1 MYVVIYSNLVSEYK
15 YLKIIKKI
23 NLPMS
28 LATLNISPISKPKN
42 MRLDELPG
50 EKLNVKPSELTRIL
64 ETQKASGQLSVVD
77 LFFGDEGALEVG
89 KYLED
94 NQRFSAVELRGNNI
108 SAVGFETLCASLTN
122 SANLNRISAEWNN
135 IGSSNLGMIA
145 LHELLQNNTA
155 ITSIDLRNNH
165 IGPQCA
171 GAISNIIKD
180 SSSLKTLDLRW
191 NELGDEGAQLILIAL
206 QNNPNKVQVDLSG
219 NKISQELIVS
229 LESIANSSTTV
240 SSQKFIERPFSNT
253 NRRDSL
259 QPLVLRQVER
269 HIYTPEGNH
278 NIRLNKE
285 HVSSE
290 KRVYTPE
297 RNHNLRFNK
306 ENISTENLP
315 QERYTHNIT
324 QPQSIEK
331 SVLRQSAV
339 INRGPMTKEN
349 RMYQSQLPTLVAT
362 PKLRPTSSPVS
373 KPLQPILLTNRNQ
386 QVFPQPAN
394 RPATRYNPDL
404 DLKEIQARYE
414 KEAKETQE
422 KYQAHLQTHLR
433 MLTVINDLE
442 CLIEER
448 TARAVT
454 TEQKAHELSQELAA
468 EAKRRQELESHCN
481 QLVEE
486 LQSRDQQIH
495 EMNTHAEHFVGEG
508 EEMRTII
515 ENLKSD
521 NAGIIDE
528 YNRKIRELE
537 AQYHHDL
544 VELTTHNDALRS
556 QIEKLQEDFNH
567 QIQEMHTANE
577 ARCREYEEK
586 IVSTT
591 MVTQELAEEVN
602 KRQKDIQDVQAGFN
616 EERRRLEVIRE
627 EEYQKVQKVIKE
639 MEEEMS
645 GLRDENNRVV
655 KENKRI
661 VDDLNSLEKQR
672 RQQQA
677 QFEEKIKILN
687 QEGEK
692 LRGDLHMNTMTIER
706 FKEEG
711 LVNHKS
717 MIKLEDENDNLRIEI
732 KRVKDAHV
740 DQIERMK
747 RDFENERRKNDNNE
761 KDLKRKIIDL
771 ERELRDSKDEVHR
784 VTQEQERLGDLLK
797 GNITKL
803 ISQTFSDYGKPGST
817 PNQSLNDF

>member
-1 MYVVIYSNLVSEYK
+1 
-15 YLKIIKKI
+15 
-23 NLPMS
+23 MS

-42 MRLDELPG
+42 MRLAELSG
-50 EKLNVKPSELTRIL
+50 EKPNAKPSELTRVL
-64 ETQKASGQLSVVD
+64 ETQKNSSQLSVVD
-77 LFFGDEGALEVG
+77 LFFGDDGALEVG
-89 KYLED
+89 EYLED
-94 NQRFSAVELRGNNI
+94 NPKFSAVELRGNNI
-108 SAVGFETLCASLTN
+108 SAIGFETLCASLTN
-122 SANLNRISAEWNN
+122 STNLNRISAEWNN

-145 LHELLQNNTA
+145 LHQLIQTNTA

-180 SSSLKTLDLRW
+180 SSALKTIDLRW

-219 NKISQELIVS
+219 NKISQELVVS
-229 LESIANSSTTV
+229 LESIAKSSTPAV
-240 SSQKFIERPFSNT
+240 SSQNTIERPFPNT
-253 NRRDSL
+253 NRRDSF
-259 QPLVLRQVER
+259 QPQTLRQVER
-269 HIYTPEGNH
+269 PIYTPEGNP

-285 HVSSE
+285 HISAE
-290 KRVYTPE
+290 KRLYTPE

-315 QERYTHNIT
+315 QERYTHSIN
-324 QPQSIEK
+324 QSQSIEK
-331 SVLRQSAV
+331 SILRQSAF

-349 RMYQSQLPTLVAT
+349 RMYQSQLPALLAT

-373 KPLQPILLTNRNQ
+373 KPLQPIMLTNRSQ
-386 QVFPQPAN
+386 QAFPQPTN
-394 RPATRYNPDL
+394 WSTTKYNPDL
-404 DLKEIQARYE
+404 DLKEIQVRYE
-414 KEAKETQE
+414 KEAKEIQE
-422 KYQAHLQTHLR
+422 KYQTHLQTHLR
-433 MLTVINDLE
+433 MSTVINDLG
-442 CLIEER
+442 CIVEER
-448 TARAVT
+448 TARAT
-454 TEQKAHELSQELAA
+454 TAEQKIQELSQELAA

-508 EEMRTII
+508 EEMRVII
-515 ENLKSD
+515 ENLKND
-521 NAGIIDE
+521 NAEILDE
-528 YNRKIRELE
+528 YNRKIHELE
-537 AQYHHDL
+537 TQYHHDL
-544 VELTTHNDALRS
+544 MELTTHNDALRS
-556 QIEKLQEDFNH
+556 QIEKLQDDFNH
-567 QIQEMHTANE
+567 QIQEMHSANE
-577 ARCREYEEK
+577 VRCREYEEK

-602 KRQKDIQDVQAGFN
+602 KRQKDIQDIQAGFN
-616 EERRRLEVIRE
+616 EERRRMELVRE

-639 MEEEMS
+639 MEEEMIV
-645 GLRDENNRVV
+645 LRDENNRAI
-655 KENKRI
+655 KENKKMI
-661 VDDLNSLEKQR
+661 DDLNGLEKQR
-672 RQQQA
+672 RQQQS
-677 QFEEKIKILN
+677 QLEEKIKILN

-692 LRGDLHMNTMTIER
+692 LRGDLHMSTMTIER

-732 KRVKDAHV
+732 KRVKDTHA
-740 DQIERMK
+740 DQIERTK
-747 RDFENERRKNDNNE
+747 RDFENERRKNENNE

-771 ERELRDSKDEVHR
+771 ERELRDSKDEVCR